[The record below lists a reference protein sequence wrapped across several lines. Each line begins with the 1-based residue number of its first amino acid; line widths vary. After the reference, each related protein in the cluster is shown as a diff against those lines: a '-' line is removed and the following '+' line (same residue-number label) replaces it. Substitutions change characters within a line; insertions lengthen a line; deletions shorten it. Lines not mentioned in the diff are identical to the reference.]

1 MRAAG
6 AALVLAGSWTVWRQ
20 YTRTLRQETA
30 LLREL
35 SDALTLLAGEIR
47 WRRIPL
53 PEGLSLLFDRKLT
66 GENFHRVSELIAGGN
81 TLQDAWNNVF
91 GSVPWDWST
100 LLLRMEW
107 SGDAQQLQR
116 GLLWTA
122 RQLDERESAARA
134 DLRQREKLCGALSAS
149 CAGLLILILM

>member
-1 MRAAG
+1 MRVAG

-20 YTRTLRQETA
+20 YTHTLRQETA

-47 WRRIPL
+47 WRRLPL
-53 PEGLSLLFDRKLT
+53 PEGLSLLCDRKLT
-66 GENFHRVSELIAGGN
+66 GAYFRRVTELIAGGN
-81 TLQDAWNNVF
+81 TLQSAWNSVF
-91 GSVPWDWST
+91 GAVPWDWST
-100 LLLRMEW
+100 LLCRMEW
-107 SGDAQQLQR
+107 SGDVQQLQR

-122 RQLDERESAARA
+122 RQMDERENAARA
-134 DLRQREKLCGALSAS
+134 ALRQREKLCGALSAS